1 MVQNAFYFDAGRCT
15 GCKTCQV
22 ACKETYTL
30 PVQNIWRR
38 VYDYQGGSWVADQA
52 TGGYTPKDVFGY
64 HVSVACNHCIDPIC
78 VSSCPTGAMQKDA
91 DTGIVWTDNQVC
103 IGCRTCESVCP
114 YGAPSYLDDKGVM
127 SKCNMCKEKVLDGNI
142 PICVSGCPMR
152 ALDFGTRDGLVISAQ
167 RDNIFIPSLTVA
179 YTSCFYV
186 RKNSEILAAINSA
199 PLNFLT
205 ENSVR
210 LAHGF
215 KFFFRNF
222 TDNAN
227 TQPRPGERLPFG

>member
-152 ALDFGTRDGLVISAQ
+152 ALDFGTRDDLVAKYGEG
-167 RDNIFIPSLTVA
+167 DM
-179 YTSCFYV
+179 
-186 RKNSEILAAINSA
+186 EIA
-199 PLNFLT
+199 PLP
-205 ENSVR
+205 
-210 LAHGF
+210 
-215 KFFFRNF
+215 K
-222 TDNAN
+222 N
-227 TQPRPGERLPFG
+227 TTNPSTIMKPHRDAKPAESSAGGIVSFDQEI